1 MIIDFNQKITDIDGK
16 TIYINQLPLFQDNG
30 QPYIINNRPATTDGD
45 LLTLGLASVIALQ
58 NNYPDEQGLNP
69 EQKLSRMKTALKIH
83 KNPDPVEL
91 TVEEVAEIKKTVNK
105 QFGTLVYFRVNQLIE
120 DNK

>member
-1 MIIDFNQKITDIDGK
+1 MIINFNQNITDIDEVD
-16 TIYINQLPLFQDNG
+16 IYVNQRPDN
-30 QPYIINNRPATTDGD
+30 TKGD

-58 NNYPDEQGLNP
+58 NNYQDEQNLSP
-69 EQKLSRMKTALKIH
+69 DQKISRMKIALKIH

-120 DNK
+120 GTT